1 MSREVMFMARGRPF
15 KCPYECGSTNT
26 VSKGVRKTKTM
37 GLRRIRLC
45 KNCGRKFTPK
55 NQKPVQPTE
64 EKPIETGVEQDEGT
78 EPDNV
83 AELEETDQPDQA
95 LTEPTDD
102 SEPLLNAL
110 DREWTS

>member
-1 MSREVMFMARGRPF
+1 
-15 KCPYECGSTNT
+15 
-26 VSKGVRKTKTM
+26 M